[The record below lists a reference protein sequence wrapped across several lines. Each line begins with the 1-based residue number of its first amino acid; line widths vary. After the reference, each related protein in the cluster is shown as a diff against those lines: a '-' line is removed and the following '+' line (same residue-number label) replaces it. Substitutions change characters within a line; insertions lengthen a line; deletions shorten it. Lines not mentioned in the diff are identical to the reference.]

1 MKCLISEPFLPVYQ
15 LIHILQNVHGVGG
28 ALGATIAILSLGF
41 SCWMA
46 FDCWKRQGDAYWI
59 WLILFSGGLFALI
72 YFFTQYWDGSR
83 IEYGLWKR
91 FAEGGRIRELR
102 VRARQLNTAAS
113 YEMLG
118 DAYLGVSKNE
128 EAEAAYREALKRH
141 PDLFDGKVRL
151 GYALFQLDRVEEAWP
166 LLAQAYEEKPDYD
179 YDRLL
184 WNLARCQAKRG
195 QLEDARKLY
204 EHFLTK
210 HSYSEAQ
217 IEYAQV
223 LTQLGE
229 TEASRATLNELLEDI
244 EFSPRY
250 ARARERRWAR
260 EAKKLLRT

>member
-1 MKCLISEPFLPVYQ
+1 MACEVLNLGTIFAVHQ
-15 LIHILQNVHGVGG
+15 LIYALQNIPG
-28 ALGATIAILSLGF
+28 AAIAILSFGF

-46 FDCWKRQGDAYWI
+46 FDCWKRQGDGYWI

-83 IEYGLWKR
+83 MEYGLWKR

-102 VRARQLNTAAS
+102 GRARHLKTAAS

-118 DAYLGVSKNE
+118 DAYLGLSKYE
-128 EAEAAYREALKRH
+128 EAETAYREALGIH

-151 GYALFQLDRVEEAWP
+151 GYALFQLDRAEEAWP
-166 LLAQAYEEKPDYD
+166 LLAEAYQDQPDYD

-195 QLEDARKLY
+195 ELEDARKLY

-229 TEASRATLNELLEDI
+229 TEASRATLNELLTDI

-260 EAKKLLRT
+260 EAKRLLRA